1 MSFSFNFSIDSGVND
16 ANCIDTDINVSD
28 EGHNVV
34 QHQHFISDLT
44 IPAIVVP
51 APLSNAADVH
61 EFSIIPILNS
71 SISIITNAS
80 VSSEPENSDLVE
92 CVYGGGKK
100 VWECSVDL
108 AIFLNENRHDLQLN
122 SSSRVLELG
131 CGHGI
136 PGMVLLQ
143 LGYKVTFTDLNADVL
158 ERVTWPNIF
167 KNCPSNSN
175 HAACIAGDWRN
186 VSSELERDR
195 FDLIVSAETLYSPLS
210 CQLVSYHPKYGQG
223 TYCYSYY
230 ILSDS
235 IGSGLFGSSFE

>member
-1 MSFSFNFSIDSGVND
+1 MAARAQQPALMMALLVMSFSFNFSIGADLDD
-16 ANCIDTDINVSD
+16 ANRLDCNVNSSS
-28 EGHNVV
+28 EGMNVV
-34 QHQHFISDLT
+34 QQQQLMADIT
-44 IPAIVVP
+44 IPAVVVP
-51 APLSNAADVH
+51 APQVSNTSNN

-71 SISIITNAS
+71 NMSIIDNAT

-108 AIFLNENRHDLQLN
+108 AVFLSENRHNLQLTP
-122 SSSRVLELG
+122 SSSVLELG

-136 PGMVLLQ
+136 PGIVLLQ
-143 LGYKVTFTDLNADVL
+143 LGYQVTFTDLNADVL

-167 KNCPSNSN
+167 QNCPSESS

-186 VSSELERDR
+186 VSRELSGRA

-210 CQLVSYHPKYGQG
+210 CQLVRESCSP
-223 TYCYSYY
+223 
-230 ILSDS
+230 
-235 IGSGLFGSSFE
+235 SSNI